1 MKINQTNLSAI
12 NPYKKQM
19 NKMTSLEKKSQRDVV
34 EISNEAKQ
42 LQEKSPITQ
51 EREAKVEALKQQVQ
65 SGNYIVD
72 AKKVATSILNYY
84 NKS

>member
-1 MKINQTNLSAI
+1 MKINQTNLTGI

-19 NKMTSLEKKSQRDVV
+19 NKMAPLEKKAQQDRL

-51 EREAKVEALKQQVQ
+51 EREEKVEALKHQVQ
-65 SGNYIVD
+65 SGTYTVD
-72 AKKVATSILNYY
+72 AKKVAKSVLDYY
-84 NKS
+84 NQS